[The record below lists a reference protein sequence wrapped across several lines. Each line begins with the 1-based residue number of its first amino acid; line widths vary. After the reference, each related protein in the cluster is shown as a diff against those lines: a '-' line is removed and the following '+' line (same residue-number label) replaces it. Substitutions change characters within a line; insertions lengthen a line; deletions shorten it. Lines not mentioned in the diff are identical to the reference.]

1 MATIVPGPRNQ
12 SSVREASAT
21 GIATLAPLHERY
33 YARFF
38 AAAVIALCLGGLQ
51 GIIQRL
57 PGVSNWLYSAGYGGH
72 MITNLAQTHIV
83 IVGAGTITLT
93 ALIYYVLPRI
103 LGRPIYSVPLTIIS
117 FWFTVIGVYAFYF
130 VLLTLGI
137 VEGGM
142 VRAGMDY
149 YQARDLLGAWH
160 MAPEAIAAGIMG
172 IGYWTFII
180 NIYLTI
186 RSPRSW
192 QGREAWITKYM
203 LMGVTSLFI
212 GTIQG
217 VYQVMPWS
225 LAWLARAG
233 EAGQQIDPIAH
244 AHINMVGG
252 VTITLFG
259 MCYFF
264 IPRMTGRKVFSVRLA
279 NISFWLLTIG
289 VLGFWLSLISLGLT
303 EGNIMINQHVTY
315 QQAINEVGPIHTI
328 LRAGFASIMGIGFWA
343 TLANI
348 FLTLRN
354 HQREAEAYAPS
365 VEYEPRLAKFIW
377 ASCICLLVATIQGVI
392 QILPFAQNW
401 LDSTG
406 LAGNLITPLAHAQ
419 LNIIGSV
426 GFFFIG
432 FAYYLTPRLI
442 NRPMFSSRLI
452 NLSFNAVLIGVAGF
466 YVSLFYLGFRESF
479 LVLSG
484 LNFADAR
491 TRVGLLDPILLSG
504 FNAIIFIGYV
514 AYASNILATIGGYE
528 FQNYLVERSGIFFA
542 AFDRMTRVYPRAM
555 SRNYRDLKRRAA
567 RTFVVE
573 VIGGWL
579 GLLGLG
585 WFTSGRLALG
595 ALLWVIWMSLWVLV
609 LGFGFATQSTPSF
622 TFIFYCAPFYLG
634 LPFFSAYLAHAT
646 YKRRGLKR
654 K

>member
-1 MATIVPGPRNQ
+1 MSTIIPRVRNQ
-12 SSVREASAT
+12 TIREAGTTSV
-21 GIATLAPLHERY
+21 ATLAPIHERY
-33 YARFF
+33 YTRFF

-57 PGVSNWLYSAGYGGH
+57 PGVSSWLYSAGYGGH
-72 MITNLAQTHIV
+72 MITNLAQTHVV

-93 ALIYYVLPRI
+93 AFIYYVLPRI
-103 LGRPIYSVPLTIIS
+103 LGRPLYSPALTIVS

-137 VEGGM
+137 IEGSM

-160 MAPEAIAAGIMG
+160 MAPEGITAGIMG
-172 IGYWTFII
+172 IGYWTFIV
-180 NIYLTI
+180 NVYLTI
-186 RSPRSW
+186 RGPKSW

-203 LMGVTSLFI
+203 LVGVTSLFI

-225 LAWLARAG
+225 LAWLAKAG

-264 IPRMTGRKVFSVRLA
+264 IPRMTGRRVFSLRLA
-279 NISFWLLTIG
+279 NVSFWLLTIG
-289 VLGFWLSLISLGLT
+289 VLGFWASLISLGLT

-315 QQAINEVGPIHTI
+315 QQAINEVGPIHII
-328 LRAGFASIMGIGFWA
+328 LRAGFASVMGIGFWS

-354 HQREAEAYAPS
+354 RRREAEAYAPS
-365 VEYEPRLAKFIW
+365 VEYEPGLAKFIW

-401 LDSTG
+401 LDRTG
-406 LAGNLITPLAHAQ
+406 LAGNRITPLAHAQ

-426 GFFFIG
+426 GFFFMG

-442 NRPMFSSRLI
+442 KRPMFSQRLI
-452 NLSFNAVLIGVAGF
+452 DLSFYALLIGVAGF
-466 YVSLFYLGFRESF
+466 YVSLLYLGFRESF

-484 LNFADAR
+484 MSFTAAR
-491 TRVGLLDPILLSG
+491 AKVGLIDPILLSG

-542 AFDRMTRVYPRAM
+542 TLDRMTRVYPRAM
-555 SRNYRDLKRRAA
+555 SRNRQQLSYRAR
-567 RTFVVE
+567 RTFLVE
-573 VIGGWL
+573 VGGGWL

-585 WFTSGRLALG
+585 WLTSGRMALG
-595 ALLWVIWMSLWVLV
+595 ALLWIIWMSIWVLV
-609 LGFGFATQSTPSF
+609 LGFGFATQATPHF
-622 TFIFYCAPFYLG
+622 TFLLYGAPFYLG
-634 LPFFSAYLAHAT
+634 LPFLSAYLASIT
-646 YKRRGLKR
+646 YKRRGLRR

>member
-1 MATIVPGPRNQ
+1 MSTIIPGPRNQ
-12 SSVREASAT
+12 SVRQAGTTAVV
-21 GIATLAPLHERY
+21 TLAPIHERY

-57 PGVSNWLYSAGYGGH
+57 PGISDWLYAAGYGGH
-72 MITNLAQTHIV
+72 MITDLAQTHII

-103 LGRPIYSVPLTIIS
+103 LGRPIYSPALTIIS

-137 VEGGM
+137 IEGGM

-149 YQARDLLGAWH
+149 YQARALLGPWH
-160 MAPEAIAAGIMG
+160 MAPEGIAASIMG

-180 NIYLTI
+180 NVYLTI
-186 RSPRSW
+186 RTPKSW
-192 QGREAWITKYM
+192 QGREAWIAKYM

-225 LAWLARAG
+225 LTWLAKAG
-233 EAGQQIDPIAH
+233 EAGEQIDPIAH

-252 VTITLFG
+252 VTIALFG

-264 IPRMTGRKVFSVRLA
+264 IPRMTGRQIFSVRLA

-303 EGNIMINQHVTY
+303 EGNIIINQHVTY
-315 QQAINEVGPIHTI
+315 QQAISEVGPVHTI
-328 LRAGFASIMGIGFWA
+328 LRAGFASLMGIGFWS

-348 FLTLRN
+348 FLTLCNRR
-354 HQREAEAYAPS
+354 REAEAYAPG
-365 VEYEPRLAKFIW
+365 VEQEPQLAKFIW
-377 ASCICLLVATIQGVI
+377 ASCICLLIATIQGVI
-392 QILPFAQNW
+392 QILPFAVNW
-401 LDSTG
+401 LDRVG
-406 LAGNLITPLAHAQ
+406 LAGDLITPLAHAQ

-426 GFFFIG
+426 GFFFMG
-432 FAYYLTPRLI
+432 FTYYLTPRLI
-442 NRPMFSSRLI
+442 HRPMFSQRLI
-452 NLSFNAVLIGVAGF
+452 TLSFNALAIGITGF
-466 YVSLFYLGFRESF
+466 YLSLFYLGFRESF

-484 LNFADAR
+484 LSFTAAR
-491 TRVGLLDPILLSG
+491 AKVGLLDPILLSG
-504 FNAIIFIGYV
+504 FNAVIFISYT
-514 AYASNILATIGGYE
+514 AYASNVLATIGRYE

-542 AFDRMTRVYPRAM
+542 TIDRMTKVYPRAM
-555 SRNYRDLKRRAA
+555 SRNRQQLHRRAR
-567 RTFVVE
+567 RTFVAE

-595 ALLWVIWMSLWVLV
+595 ALLWIIWMSIWVLV
-609 LGFGFATQSTPSF
+609 LGFGFATQSTPHF
-622 TFIFYCAPFYLG
+622 TFIFYSAPFYLG
-634 LPFFSAYLAHAT
+634 LPFISAYLAYMT
-646 YKRRGLKR
+646 YKHRGLKH